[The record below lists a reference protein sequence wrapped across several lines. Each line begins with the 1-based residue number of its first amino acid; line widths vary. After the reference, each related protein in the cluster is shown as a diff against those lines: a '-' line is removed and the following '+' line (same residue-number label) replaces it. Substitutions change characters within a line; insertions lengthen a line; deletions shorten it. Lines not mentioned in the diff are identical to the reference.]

1 MYADDI
7 VIFCPSAKGLP
18 VLLNVCEDY
27 GVEQDIQFNCKKSAV
42 LVYRNTFVKD
52 VIFPTYSIGG
62 EAIKEVSHLKYLGY
76 FLSDDMDIMRQCRQ
90 LHAQANVLARRFHM
104 CTDSVKV
111 ALSRMYCSPVYTSQL
126 WWSYRASSLD
136 FA

>member
-27 GVEQDIQFNCKKSAV
+27 GVEQDIQFNCKQSAV

-52 VIFPTYSIGG
+52 VIFSTYSIGG
-62 EAIKEVSHLKYLGY
+62 EAIREVSHLKYLGH
-76 FLSDDMDIMRQCRQ
+76 FLSDDMRDDMDIMRQCRQ
-90 LHAQANVLARRFHM
+90 LYAQVYVLACRFHM

-111 ALSRMYCSPVYTSQL
+111 TLFRMYY
-126 WWSYRASSLD
+126 YYYYYYY
-136 FA
+136 